1 MERGGFIYIM
11 TNDNN
16 TTLYIGVSSNLIARV
31 LEHRNNKYPH
41 SFTARYNLH
50 KLVYFE
56 IIPTIEEA
64 IVREKQ
70 LKAGNRQKKIALI
83 EGQNPNWED
92 LFDEISKW

>member
-31 LEHRNNKYPH
+31 LEHRNNKYPN

-70 LKAGNRQKKIALI
+70 LKAGNRKKKIDLI
-83 EGQNPNWED
+83 EGQNPHWED